1 MTQIHY
7 GVVKQDGRWTIIGR
21 HLRVGRY
28 VHRQSAIR
36 AARRL
41 ARRSAGLPVKLHVQD
56 DATGE
61 LAPPRDVA
69 GR

>member
-7 GVVKQDGRWTIIGR
+7 GVVKQNGRWTIIGR

-28 VHRQSAIR
+28 LHRETAVR

-41 ARRSAGLPVKLHVQD
+41 AGRSGGLPVKLHVQEE
-56 DATGE
+56 TGE